1 MNNNEGNNNES
12 KRTPIVAVKFRNIG
26 PQVTELTYEGSSGQL
41 ATAKVPR
48 EAIEKLQLPDN
59 RWLCIVSEFKASGGT
74 FRPSFVF
81 RGVRE
86 PAQPSDAVAIE
97 VTDMVEQGAATK
109 NIREYLIS
117 VEEDKNPAVFTATV
131 QDLED
136 AGSFSPT
143 DVKKHQEAQKKI
155 MAIEVSDID
164 TPISPVEHSI
174 LQDDEIPVWVDENPA
189 WNGSL
194 LAGGRVNKTAP
205 WDFMPQFL
213 PNHVI
218 MDGKAIRVNKKTGG
232 AASWAVL
239 NPLLKDEK
247 REAGALLG
255 TVSDRYFAL
264 AHPVWVNPL
273 LKYAKMSNIGASV
286 TSWGEGAKCRVDLD
300 VTDATQIRQGAA
312 NRLKEQ
318 GGKFLD
324 TDSLSEAAQSLDG
337 LYKFGFTINNSL
349 DGRGSFNTYG
359 SALRV
364 YCQNLAVAGG
374 IKTAINMR
382 HTKGVMGNID
392 WDQFGLDLVNAT
404 AELNEWLVNTEL
416 LAWIPMDM
424 QMMDRLMSVMH
435 SNNLLTA
442 PRITKDKETGLI
454 SQVNRGHMD
463 LAVSQGWRNPSLD
476 YVAIGGEKKHTAY
489 HALQCFTGAITHK
502 PTVHDD
508 KRELKGSTLGLD
520 AFDNRLKKVNGEF
533 MGILHRGLT
542 EAKNHLNG
550 GEKLSLEQKDEVR
563 EFFLEHPGAL
573 GLSEVLPYTEVQGI
587 TAL

>member
-1 MNNNEGNNNES
+1 
-12 KRTPIVAVKFRNIG
+12 
-26 PQVTELTYEGSSGQL
+26 
-41 ATAKVPR
+41 
-48 EAIEKLQLPDN
+48 
-59 RWLCIVSEFKASGGT
+59 
-74 FRPSFVF
+74 
-81 RGVRE
+81 
-86 PAQPSDAVAIE
+86 
-97 VTDMVEQGAATK
+97 
-109 NIREYLIS
+109 
-117 VEEDKNPAVFTATV
+117 
-131 QDLED
+131 
-136 AGSFSPT
+136 
-143 DVKKHQEAQKKI
+143 
-155 MAIEVSDID
+155 
-164 TPISPVEHSI
+164 
-174 LQDDEIPVWVDENPA
+174 
-189 WNGSL
+189 
-194 LAGGRVNKTAP
+194 
-205 WDFMPQFL
+205 
-213 PNHVI
+213 
-218 MDGKAIRVNKKTGG
+218 
-232 AASWAVL
+232 
-239 NPLLKDEK
+239 
-247 REAGALLG
+247 
-255 TVSDRYFAL
+255 
-264 AHPVWVNPL
+264 
-273 LKYAKMSNIGASV
+273 
-286 TSWGEGAKCRVDLD
+286 
-300 VTDATQIRQGAA
+300 
-312 NRLKEQ
+312 
-318 GGKFLD
+318 
-324 TDSLSEAAQSLDG
+324 
-337 LYKFGFTINNSL
+337 
-349 DGRGSFNTYG
+349 
-359 SALRV
+359 
-364 YCQNLAVAGG
+364 VAGG

-476 YVAIGGEKKHTAY
+476 YVAIGGEKKNTAY

-550 GEKLSLEQKDEVR
+550 GGKLSLEQKDEVR
-563 EFFLEHPGAL
+563 EFFLEHPEAL